1 VVICLEQDADL
12 HMAQLKPLPLTVS
25 CFSKIQ
31 IGFSFLVL
39 THPGSPGQRA
49 IKRVCVE
56 RVCVYVYC
64 QLSEETGD
72 ECHVSAAESV
82 RSGERVSSLEMEL
95 ETLREHCRATEDE
108 NLRLKS
114 EIEGLR
120 SDNELLQ
127 QKVSASRTAAARLKS
142 AEMTRRQQRST
153 FQHSYKR
160 PVTTNVAIASVPQNY
175 NKWHYKI
182 FFLNCSQRFGD
193 FKP

>member
-1 VVICLEQDADL
+1 MC
-12 HMAQLKPLPLTVS
+12 
-25 CFSKIQ
+25 
-31 IGFSFLVL
+31 
-39 THPGSPGQRA
+39 
-49 IKRVCVE
+49 
-56 RVCVYVYC
+56 VYC

-72 ECHVSAAESV
+72 EVRVSAAESV

-127 QKVSASRTAAARLKS
+127 QKVFASRTAAARLKS

-175 NKWHYKI
+175 NKWRYKI